1 MSDFRRVAAVLA
13 GVLGGAQALLFC
25 WNPAHA
31 RAVVGLSDTDVP
43 TALAGYQSSGDYSQP
58 AAVRD
63 ALPGATI
70 LSRTYQ
76 DVGAKTADSSTAPL
90 DFVLVSGAS
99 RDSLHDPRYCLTGA
113 GWRLSDVHE
122 ETLPGTTAKMA
133 VCEAATTGSAPDM
146 TIGYFY
152 IVNSKVISDP
162 TQIRATLLWSAL
174 LGRTNAPAYFFRFVQ
189 PIVMSG
195 AAAGDGPT
203 KHARLSAFAGQ
214 MYAALRG
221 KCASQE

>member
-1 MSDFRRVAAVLA
+1 
-13 GVLGGAQALLFC
+13 
-25 WNPAHA
+25 
-31 RAVVGLSDTDVP
+31 
-43 TALAGYQSSGDYSQP
+43 
-58 AAVRD
+58 
-63 ALPGATI
+63 
-70 LSRTYQ
+70 
-76 DVGAKTADSSTAPL
+76 
-90 DFVLVSGAS
+90 
-99 RDSLHDPRYCLTGA
+99 
-113 GWRLSDVHE
+113 
-122 ETLPGTTAKMA
+122 
-133 VCEAATTGSAPDM
+133 
-146 TIGYFY
+146 
-152 IVNSKVISDP
+152 VISDP